1 MLKGDSADTTFIQAG
16 TDETNGLDRVL
27 HIPVEDTTVDII
39 DLTIRYGKAP
49 DGSDGVTATNGEK
62 GGGIYVYKSTVFIW
76 GSKITYNNAG
86 HGGTSSTGTSKGG
99 GYGGGIY
106 CTGCVLNMDESMV
119 VSGPSG

>member
-1 MLKGDSADTTFIQAG
+1 MRRMASTAYY
-16 TDETNGLDRVL
+16 
-27 HIPVEDTTVDII
+27 IPVEDTTVDII

-86 HGGTSSTGTSKGG
+86 HGEPVAQEPVK
-99 GYGGGIY
+99 
-106 CTGCVLNMDESMV
+106 V
-119 VSGPSG
+119 VVMGVEFIVRVAS